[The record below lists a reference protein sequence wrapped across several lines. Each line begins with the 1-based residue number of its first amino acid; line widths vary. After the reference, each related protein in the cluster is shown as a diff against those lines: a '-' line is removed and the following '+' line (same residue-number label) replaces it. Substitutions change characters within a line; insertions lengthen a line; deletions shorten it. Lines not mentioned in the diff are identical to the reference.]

1 MNPILPE
8 HSLGV
13 KAGLPYQELLS
24 DERLIFLRFQRIR
37 RILLLWFRCLEPAI
51 VLLLYLQEDSI

>member
-8 HSLGV
+8 HSLSV